1 MKKTYIIYILL
12 TVLIFFCGTDGV
24 AAATQ
29 SGCTESGGKI
39 VCNFY
44 KSDGWT
50 FKKITGYKELCM
62 STTNS
67 YTGSG
72 QCVFHYKET
81 VFDTCLVYDSKKKK
95 YVAKE
100 DCDPEVTK
108 DKEAIYDPS
117 NKKTIS
123 DGYVT
128 KESDISSSSNSNKKS
143 WSRMELTFSDRGQLG
158 LAYDMIKSDCNNN
171 PKQPIKYICNQGS
184 KVTNDEKN
192 DHVQDAVT
200 PESEKDDKLE
210 YEDEYDYNLIGDSWD
225 YESCEEKLGPD
236 LVERIQSIVDLIKIA
251 VPIILII
258 YGIIDFGKAIF
269 IGDENE
275 MKKSQSKFIKRL
287 IVAVGFFLVPTLVQL
302 VLNIAHQVWP
312 EIDPSLCGIKF

>member
-72 QCVFHYKET
+72 KCVFKYTETIMDTSTYK
-81 VFDTCLVYDSKKKK
+81 F
-95 YVAKE
+95 KE
-100 DCDPEVTK
+100 VS
-108 DKEAIYDPS
+108 KEAIYDPS
-117 NKKTIS
+117 IKKTIS

-128 KESDISSSSNSNKKS
+128 KENDISSGNNLNKKS
-143 WSRMELTFSDRGQLG
+143 WSRMEITFSDRGQLG
-158 LAYDMIKSDCNNN
+158 LAYDMIKSDCDNN

-210 YEDEYDYNLIGDSWD
+210 YEDEYEYNLIGGSWD
-225 YESCEEKLGPD
+225 DESCEEKLGPD